1 MANDKD
7 TLIGMGF
14 DSARVEWALKATGN
28 RGLQPAMDHLFEN
41 EGKSIPDLGSVSES
55 TSRPARDA
63 MDVDDDEDAEALKS
77 LGAKSIKCS
86 ECGKV
91 FRNTAV
97 AQFHAEKSGH
107 DQFEESTEEIKPL
120 TEEEKKQKL
129 AELRQKMVEK
139 RAKKAEEEAKEH
151 KISETIRRKTGK
163 DMGQIKEEMEK
174 KQALKDAE
182 QKKKDKIDDARA
194 KAAIKAQIEA
204 DKKARAEKFARE
216 KALRHGQE
224 IIDAPAA
231 APVPSASTSVP
242 SGIAGKDFKET
253 RLQIRMSTGGQP
265 YTTTLPSDAPLR
277 EVAEFLAGQV
287 LAVDVETISLMQHF
301 PRKAFS
307 QSDFSKSLRE
317 LGLTPSAVLIAT
329 LLEYA
334 QPCML
339 YNVYYPNAIPFCH

>member
-1 MANDKD
+1 MANDKEA
-7 TLIGMGF
+7 LMGMGF
-14 DSARVEWALKATGN
+14 DAARVEWALKATGN

-41 EGKSIPDLGSVSES
+41 EGKPIPDLSAVSES
-55 TSRPARDA
+55 ASRPARDA

-77 LGAKSIKCS
+77 LGAAKANDVEAKSIKCS

-120 TEEEKKQKL
+120 TEEEKKEKL
-129 AELRQKMVEK
+129 AELRQKMMEK
-139 RAKKAEEEAKEH
+139 REKKAVEDAKEQ
-151 KISETIRRKTGK
+151 KVSETIRRKAGK

-174 KQALKDAE
+174 RQALKDAE

-194 KAAIKAQIEA
+194 RAAIKAQIEA

-216 KALRHGQE
+216 KALRHGEE
-224 IIDAPAA
+224 IVDAPTS
-231 APVPSASTSVP
+231 APVASASVAPTGV
-242 SGIAGKDFKET
+242 AGKDFKET

-265 YTTTLPSDAPLR
+265 YTTSLPSDAPLR
-277 EVAEFLAGQV
+277 EVAEFLAGQS
-287 LAVDVETISLMQHF
+287 LAVDVETITFAQHF

-307 QSDFSKSLRE
+307 KSDFSKSLRE

-329 LLEYA
+329 
-334 QPCML
+334 P
-339 YNVYYPNAIPFCH
+339 PS